1 MEKKQPIDR
10 QTEIERETFFIPP
23 PEKDIDLTAEQDAAP
38 EEALYEGDEGDGS
51 GYSDNETAWE

>member
-1 MEKKQPIDR
+1 MEKKHEIDR

-23 PEKDIDLTAEQDAAP
+23 EEEIDLTAEQEAQP

-51 GYSDNETAWE
+51 GYADNETAWE